1 MSSGPATGPWQR
13 ACALAAAEARPGEP
27 ACDELTG
34 AASQPAWQA
43 FFEAIGHE
51 GIDTLAQSFEG
62 VQRQIRANGITYN
75 VYADADGP
83 QRPWSLDL
91 FPLIVSPDAWRQI
104 EHGVLQRTRLLNA
117 VTADIYGKQTLL
129 RSGLLPR
136 ALVQG
141 DPGYLRSMH
150 GAQPPGGTWLH
161 IAAFDLVR
169 GIDGNWSVAAQRTQA
184 PSGLGYL
191 LENRLI
197 ISRQF
202 PQAFASLR
210 IQRLAATYRALADAL
225 RAMCPGTDAPRIAL
239 LTPGPYNETYFEHA
253 YLARYLGLPLVEGSD
268 LTVRDRKV
276 YLKTLQGLERVH
288 GLLRR
293 LDDEFL
299 DPLELRS
306 DSQLGVAGLLR
317 AIHGG
322 EVMVAN
328 MPGAGFL
335 ESSAVL
341 GFLPALC
348 EQLLGEPLALP
359 SLDTWWCGEQ
369 AALQSALPEL
379 QRCVIQPRGAHRA
392 DGPTLGAALSQQEC
406 DEWSGRILRE
416 PECYTLQQHQL
427 LSRLPVWRDAPGDPQ
442 RSTIGRQ
449 PVMLRVFAVCDGPQS
464 WRVLPGGLARLA
476 VSQDGIASMQRGG
489 SSADVWVMTEGEVD
503 GTTLLPGGQA
513 APVSVQRNRVVTS
526 RAAENLF
533 WLGRYTERTENTTR
547 LARLIIETLNSE
559 SPTPPALLHWLD
571 ATARANSL
579 VLSSVPS
586 LAQSRRVFER
596 SLAASLGD
604 VQWSASVGFNLRAL
618 HQAAASVRERLSLQ
632 QWNLVHDAH
641 EAFLAQHAQL
651 MTQAE
656 PSPAQ
661 LTWLLDQLAQRT
673 SAMTG
678 AQTDRMTRD
687 AGWRLLSAGRNIE
700 RLAFLSGAL
709 AQAVETGAVFTDTG
723 YDAVIALFDSTIT
736 FRAHYQQRRDLAALV
751 DLLVLD
757 PDNPRSITA
766 VLRALQRKLSQLLP
780 QEPGTLALPDA
791 EAWTLAS
798 LCDAQA
804 AALVAQ
810 LWACQRGAFAA
821 SDDIAVRCFIHGDAA
836 SRSVG
841 L

>member
-1 MSSGPATGPWQR
+1 M
-13 ACALAAAEARPGEP
+13 AAADARPGGP
-27 ACDELTG
+27 AYDELTG
-34 AASQPAWQA
+34 AASQSAWQA
-43 FFEAIGHE
+43 FFESIGHE
-51 GIDTLAQSFEG
+51 GIDALAQSLEG
-62 VQRQIRANGITYN
+62 VRRQIRANGITYN

-91 FPLIVSPDAWRQI
+91 FPLIVSPESWRQI
-104 EHGVLQRTRLLNA
+104 EQGVLQRARLLNA
-117 VTADIYGKQTLL
+117 VTADIYGAQTLL
-129 RSGLLPR
+129 RSGQLPR

-150 GAQPPGGTWLH
+150 GAQPAGGTWLH

-169 GIDGNWSVAAQRTQA
+169 GLDGQWSVAAQRTQA

-202 PQAFASLR
+202 PQAFARLR
-210 IQRLAATYRALADAL
+210 VQRLAASYGALADAL
-225 RAMCPGTDAPRIAL
+225 RSMCPSTDTPRIAL

-341 GFLPALC
+341 GFLPAIC
-348 EQLLGEPLALP
+348 QQLLGQPLALP

-369 AALQSALPEL
+369 AAMQSILPEL
-379 QRCVIQPRGAHRA
+379 PRCVIRPRGARRA
-392 DGPTLGAALSQQEC
+392 RGPALGAALSRREC
-406 DEWSGRILRE
+406 DEWAGRILRE
-416 PECYTLQQHQL
+416 PECYTLQHHQL
-427 LSRLPVWRDAPGDPQ
+427 LSQQPVWRGTPDSA
-442 RSTIGRQ
+442 IGRQ

-503 GTTLLPGGQA
+503 VTTLLPGGQA
-513 APVSVQRNRVVTS
+513 APVSAQRNRVVTS

-533 WLGRYTERTENTTR
+533 WLGRYTERTENSTR
-547 LARLIIETLNSE
+547 LARLIIETLNGE
-559 SPTPPALLHWLD
+559 SPTPPALLLWLD

-579 VLSSVPS
+579 VLPSVPA
-586 LAQSRRVFER
+586 LVQSRRVFER
-596 SLAASLGD
+596 SLAAGLGEL
-604 VQWSASVGFNLRAL
+604 QWGASVGYNLRAL
-618 HQAAASVRERLSLQ
+618 RQAAASVRDRLSLQ
-632 QWNLVHDAH
+632 QWNLIHDAH
-641 EAFLAQHAQL
+641 EEFLAQHAQL
-651 MTQAE
+651 MAQADAS
-656 PSPAQ
+656 PSQ

-687 AGWRLLSAGRNIE
+687 AGWRLLTAGRNIE
-700 RLAFLSGAL
+700 RLGFLGGAM

-723 YDAVIALFDSTIT
+723 FEAVIALFDSTIT
-736 FRAHYQQRRDLAALV
+736 FRAHYQQRHDMAALV

-757 PDNPRSITA
+757 TDNPRSITA
-766 VLRALQRKLSQLLP
+766 VLWALQRKLLQLVPP
-780 QEPGTLALPDA
+780 QAAAVLPDA
-791 EAWTLAS
+791 DAWTIES
-798 LCDAQA
+798 LCAAQA
-804 AALVAQ
+804 VDLVAQ
-810 LWACQRGAFAA
+810 MHACRRGAYAA
-821 SDDIAVRCFIHGDAA
+821 SDEIAVRCFIHGDAA